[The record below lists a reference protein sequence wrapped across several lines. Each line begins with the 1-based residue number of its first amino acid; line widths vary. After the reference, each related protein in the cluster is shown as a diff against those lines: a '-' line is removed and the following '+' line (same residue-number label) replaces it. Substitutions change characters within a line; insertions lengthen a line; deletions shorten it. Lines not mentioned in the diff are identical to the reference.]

1 MRIPFTAAVV
11 ILALYAAP
19 ALADRD
25 PQSGAPKRAAQSTSN
40 DSPITDHFFVRASFY
55 SAEAGHQPAGRSR
68 PIPRPA
74 RAAPPSTRRT
84 TSGCRTSCTRG
95 AWSSCSGCGIATRC
109 ASITSTPTA
118 PANKVLANDIV
129 FNNQTFVAGLA
140 TQSSF
145 DWRQFDITY
154 TYSFIRN
161 ERFEVGTGVA
171 LYFLQLEAIMQQN
184 PPFALGVRQEVSAAT
199 PFPALPLDLT
209 WRISSRWA
217 ATGRIAYLKA
227 IVSGFNGWYED
238 AHMDVQYRWNPNFQI
253 GLGYSLTRAS
263 LTREGGSF
271 PGQLGLNIKGL
282 EGFVR
287 FSF

>member
-25 PQSGAPKRAAQSTSN
+25 PQSGAPKAPRKHNA

-55 SAEAGHQPAGRSR
+55 SVKLDTNLRVDPSNPAPGQSGTAVNAENDLGLPDKLHKGRVEFMFR
-68 PIPRPA
+68 LRDRNKVRVDYFDA
-74 RAAPPSTRRT
+74 DRT
-84 TSGCRTSCTRG
+84 G
-95 AWSSCSGCGIATRC
+95 
-109 ASITSTPTA
+109 
-118 PANKVLANDIV
+118 NVVLANDIV
-129 FNNQTFVAGLA
+129 FNDQTFVAGLP
-140 TQSSF
+140 TKSSF

-161 ERFEVGTGVA
+161 ERFEVGTGIGM
-171 LYFLQLEAIMQQN
+171 YFLQLEAIMQQS

-199 PFPALPLDLT
+199 PFPALPLDFT
-209 WRISSRWA
+209 WRISSRWSTTA
-217 ATGRIAYLKA
+217 RIAYLKA
-227 IVSGFNGWYED
+227 IISGFNGWYED

-271 PGQLGLNIKGL
+271 PGQLGLNMKGF

>member
-25 PQSGAPKRAAQSTSN
+25 PQSGAPKAPRKHNN
-40 DSPITDHFFVRASFY
+40 DSPITDHFFIRASFY
-55 SAEAGHQPAGRSR
+55 SAKLDTNLRVDPSNPAPGQSGTAFNAENDLGLPDKLHKGRVEFMFR
-68 PIPRPA
+68 LRDRNKVRVDYFDA
-74 RAAPPSTRRT
+74 DR
-84 TSGCRTSCTRG
+84 SG
-95 AWSSCSGCGIATRC
+95 
-109 ASITSTPTA
+109 
-118 PANKVLANDIV
+118 NKVLANDIV
-129 FNNQTFVAGLA
+129 FNNQTFVAGLP

-184 PPFALGVRQEVSAAT
+184 PPFALGVREEVSAAT

-282 EGFVR
+282 EGFAR

>member
-1 MRIPFTAAVV
+1 M
-11 ILALYAAP
+11 
-19 ALADRD
+19 
-25 PQSGAPKRAAQSTSN
+25 
-40 DSPITDHFFVRASFY
+40 
-55 SAEAGHQPAGRSR
+55 
-68 PIPRPA
+68 
-74 RAAPPSTRRT
+74 
-84 TSGCRTSCTRG
+84 
-95 AWSSCSGCGIATRC
+95 
-109 ASITSTPTA
+109 
-118 PANKVLANDIV
+118 LANDIV

-209 WRISSRWA
+209 WRISSRWS

-227 IVSGFNGWYED
+227 IVSGFNGWYEDAHMDVRYPDFPGKLTRAFMEARDAAAEYMDAKEIAGWYED